1 MVQQGQIDHLLQE
14 TGEIQPPESLVQQ
27 AFLQDFDGAY
37 RDSMASPEGFWEDVA
52 SELEW
57 MRRWDTV
64 FEWDYPTFRWFIGA
78 KCNITQNALDRH
90 LTNGN
95 RNKAAFIW
103 LGEDGSERVFTY
115 GRLAQLVNRFANGL
129 RSLGVGK
136 GDRVVIYM
144 PLTPEGAIA
153 MLACARIGAVHSV
166 VYAGFSS
173 GSLRDRIVDA
183 QAKVVVTADV
193 GYRRGNEVDL
203 LGITERA
210 VADLDVVEKV
220 ILWRRK
226 SHPHPNPPPEGEGTS
241 SLGAREVD
249 FDALM
254 AAGSVDCDAEEM
266 DSEDPLYILYTSGTT
281 GKPKGVQHVHGGYM
295 VGTYYHFKNFWDVKD
310 QDVFWCMSDI
320 GWVVGHSYIVYAP
333 LVAGATTVFREGA
346 IDYPQPGTFYEIIE
360 KYGVN
365 VLFTAPT
372 ALRMLMRYG
381 EGYAKQHDL
390 RSLRFL
396 TCAGEPLNPEALR
409 WSYEHICG
417 NGEWGHIVDNWWQT
431 ETGGP
436 CLGTTATMPVRPGRV
451 GRPLPG
457 AEMDIVD
464 REGQPITEPDKGGL
478 LVIKRPFPHFFR
490 TVFGDPERYAQ
501 RLEHHPRRVLH
512 RRRGPARRRWLLHG
526 GGPRRRRAER
536 GRAPHRLGGGGERAG
551 VAPVGGRGGGHRQA
565 RRAARREHQ
574 GLRDPAGGQRPI
586 GGDGRRPQAARPQRA
601 GADRRAVGDRL
612 HGDAAQDPQRQDHA
626 PPAQGAGAGP
636 RPRRH
641 YDAGGVGNSAAAP
654 VQFPLPPGE
663 G

>member
-14 TGEIQPPESLVQQ
+14 TGEIQPPESLVRQ
-27 AFLQDFDGAY
+27 AFMQDYDGAY

-64 FEWDYPTFRWFIGA
+64 FQWDYPTFRWFVGA
-78 KCNITQNALDRH
+78 RCNITQNALDRH
-90 LTNGN
+90 LVNGN

-173 GSLRDRIVDA
+173 GSLRDRITDA
-183 QAKVVVTADV
+183 QAKVVITADV

-210 VADLDVVEKV
+210 VEDLDVVEKV

-226 SHPHPNPPPEGEGTS
+226 GASDTPS

-254 AAGSVDCDAEEM
+254 AQGSVECEAEEM

-281 GKPKGVQHVHGGYM
+281 GRPKGVQHVHGGYM

-346 IDYPQPGTFYEIIE
+346 IDYPNPGTFYEIIE
-360 KYGVN
+360 RYGVN
-365 VLFTAPT
+365 VIFTAPT

-381 EGYAKQHDL
+381 EEYARQYDL

-417 NGEWGHIVDNWWQT
+417 SGEWGHIVDNWWQT

-436 CLGTTATMPVRPGRV
+436 CLGTSATMTVKPGRV

-464 REGQPITEPDKGGL
+464 REGSPSPS
-478 LVIKRPFPHFFR
+478 R
-490 TVFGDPERYAQ
+490 T
-501 RLEHHPRRVLH
+501 
-512 RRRGPARRRWLLHG
+512 
-526 GGPRRRRAER
+526 
-536 GRAPHRLGGGGERAG
+536 
-551 VAPVGGRGGGHRQA
+551 
-565 RRAARREHQ
+565 RE
-574 GLRDPAGGQRPI
+574 GCW
-586 GGDGRRPQAARPQRA
+586 
-601 GADRRAVGDRL
+601 
-612 HGDAAQDPQRQDHA
+612 
-626 PPAQGAGAGP
+626 
-636 RPRRH
+636 
-641 YDAGGVGNSAAAP
+641 
-654 VQFPLPPGE
+654 
-663 G
+663 

>member
-14 TGEIQPPESLVQQ
+14 TGQIEPSASLVQQ
-27 AFLQDFDGAY
+27 AFLQDYEGAY
-37 RDSMASPEGFWEDVA
+37 RESMDSPERFWEGVA

-57 MRRWDTV
+57 TRRWDSV
-64 FEWDYPTFRWFIGA
+64 FQWDYPTFRWFLGA

-103 LGEDGSERVFTY
+103 LGEDGTERVFTY

-129 RSLGVGK
+129 RSLGVVK

-173 GSLRDRIVDA
+173 GALRDRILDA
-183 QAKVVVTADV
+183 QAKVVITADV

-210 VADLDVVEKV
+210 VVDLDVVDKV
-220 ILWRRK
+220 IVWRRK
-226 SHPHPNPPPEGEGTS
+226 TPHDGGELKGGT
-241 SLGAREVD
+241 LGVREVD

-254 AAGSVDCDAEEM
+254 ASGSVDCEAEEM

-281 GKPKGVQHVHGGYM
+281 GRPKGVQHVHGGYM

-310 QDVFWCMSDI
+310 DDVYWCTSDI

-346 IDYPQPGTFYEIIE
+346 IDYPHPGVFYETIE

-365 VLFTAPT
+365 VIFTAPT

-381 EGYAKQHDL
+381 EEYPQGYDL

-396 TCAGEPLNPEALR
+396 TCAGEPLNPEAQR

-436 CLGTTATMPVRPGRV
+436 CLGTTATMPVKPGRV
-451 GRPLPG
+451 GLPMPG

-464 REGQPITEPDKGGL
+464 REGQPITEPNKGGL

-490 TVFGDPERYAQ
+490 TVFGDPDRYASDWNTIPGVYFTGDVAL
-501 RLEHHPRRVLH
+501 RDADGYYMVV
-512 RRRGPARRRWLLHG
+512 
-526 GGPRRRRAER
+526 
-536 GRAPHRLGGGGERAG
+536 GRADDVLN
-551 VAPVGGRGGGHRQA
+551 VAGHRIGSA
-565 RRAARREHQ
+565 EVESALVSHPAVAEAAVIGKPDELRGEAIKGFVTLRVGNEPSEEMVNALKLHVRNELGPIAVPAEIDFTPTLPKTRR
-574 GLRDPAGGQRPI
+574 
-586 GGDGRRPQAARPQRA
+586 
-601 GADRRAVGDRL
+601 
-612 HGDAAQDPQRQDHA
+612 RQDHA
-626 PPAQGAGAGP
+626 PPAESAGTGVGP
-636 RPRRH
+636 GGY
-641 YDAGGVGNSAAAP
+641 YDAGGVGVAYSAVAP
-654 VQFPLPPGE
+654 KGE
-663 G
+663 AIRE